1 MNRTKGELEAEV
13 TKAVIKFQREQQ
25 GRGPV
30 DVRAHV
36 HGDLI
41 LVRLIGIFTPNETH
55 LAVTEEGRRLIRSAR
70 LELRAINHAEIEEIL
85 AGLVGIPIL
94 RSYYDIDIEAAEQV
108 EVYIFGANLD
118 KNLAVM
124 R

>member
-1 MNRTKGELEAEV
+1 MFV
-13 TKAVIKFQREQQ
+13 QPQ
-25 GRGPV
+25 
-30 DVRAHV
+30 
-36 HGDLI
+36 
-41 LVRLIGIFTPNETH
+41 
-55 LAVTEEGRRLIRSAR
+55 
-70 LELRAINHAEIEEIL
+70 IL

-94 RSYYDIDIEAAEQV
+94 RSYYDLDIEAAEQV